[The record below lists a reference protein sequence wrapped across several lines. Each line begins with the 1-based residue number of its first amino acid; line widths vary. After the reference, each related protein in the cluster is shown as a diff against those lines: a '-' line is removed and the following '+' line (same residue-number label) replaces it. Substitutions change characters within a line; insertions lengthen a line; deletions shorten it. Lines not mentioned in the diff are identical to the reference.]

1 MALPNIVIIKSV
13 AMEKYMRCLTGKEE
27 KVGQE
32 NREEFK
38 RGVKLQEDKDIS
50 SPLIKFQV
58 VTATSNPELVHI
70 RCCYTNKYLVM
81 GTTTTY
87 YDYIQAVAENPIED
101 QTSNACT
108 LFKPIRATDDE
119 FKGDTQMY
127 RLLHVRTKRYLIYRM
142 MPDTRNDH
150 LSILSETPRTYAPF
164 FDVFKIMDFGSI
176 VIFPEQVAFKQ
187 HGSQSKFLNCKSFND
202 HPYLQFLDGTDEGD
216 TRVANVI
223 TTVGD
228 GFVRIKNLSTGK
240 FWRRSP
246 NWIWADSNKT
256 EDDNSSEFRD
266 TIFWPVKLGD
276 NVVALRSVANDR
288 FLKGITQDGVT
299 GCLNAAEEYMTNEVK
314 LEVVE
319 TLIERNVYDIEYH
332 TEVAKVYNVIEKDIV
347 TSRNTSYTKEDTV
360 TLKFS
365 HKKSNSK
372 TIGGSVSLKL
382 GAKATLKLD
391 VIPTFLGGQIELSA
405 ELTGTV
411 QWGTTDLTEKVT
423 ETMNAVKV
431 APRTRKTVTLVAKHG
446 ICEVPFSYTRRD
458 YLRNKRAPEIKR
470 LHDGIYKGIDS
481 TEIDYDT
488 KEEPLPASD

>member
-1 MALPNIVIIKSV
+1 
-13 AMEKYMRCLTGKEE
+13 MEKYMRCLTGKEE

-101 QTSNACT
+101 QSSNACT

-127 RLLHVRTKRYLIYRM
+127 RLLH
-142 MPDTRNDH
+142 
-150 LSILSETPRTYAPF
+150 
-164 FDVFKIMDFGSI
+164 
-176 VIFPEQVAFKQ
+176 
-187 HGSQSKFLNCKSFND
+187 
-202 HPYLQFLDGTDEGD
+202 FLDGTDEGD

-299 GCLNAAEEYMTNEVK
+299 DCLNAAEEYMTNEVK

-319 TLIERNVYDIEYH
+319 TLIEKNIYDIEYH

-391 VIPTFLGGQIELSA
+391 VIPAFLGGQIELSA

-458 YLRNKRAPEIKR
+458 YLRNKREPEIKR

-481 TEIDYDT
+481 TEIDYNT